1 MTKYEIIAQSQATP
15 IERDFLAFVSKTAR
29 ELASNRI
36 RNDYRNDVNWRDLE
50 PALSGVL
57 LFGLRPAW
65 LNNQME
71 LTALVSEMEHG
82 KVSQFHTLISDYENA
97 LYGYAL
103 ALVEFAL
110 ENSINYNK

>member
-15 IERDFLAFVSKTAR
+15 VEREFLVFVSTTAR
-29 ELASNRI
+29 ELASNRM

-50 PALSGVL
+50 PALASVM

-71 LTALVSEMEHG
+71 LTALVAEMDRHN
-82 KVSQFHTLISDYENA
+82 VSQFHTLISDYENA

-110 ENSINYNK
+110 ENSTN